1 MMLVRDRPTV
11 SPEPLP
17 SDSREAGVIDD
28 ARSRQKLH
36 RRTGAAVF
44 LAIALAVL
52 VYMNAGGGG
61 RSGGDRPP
69 VSHHGASFIQ
79 TNTLRLTRGRTT
91 STFLV
96 KGIAGHAFDARFNAP
111 ATAALTVTTNIGP
124 GSGLGPTFHT
134 LTERHDCRIVAAEVS
149 CVVHFAAGGNPG
161 GTWRWT
167 VTKTSAPAAV
177 VHISVAFNSHLGD
190 YPG

>member
-1 MMLVRDRPTV
+1 MLVRDRPTV
-11 SPEPLP
+11 FPEPLP
-17 SDSREAGVIDD
+17 SDSLEAGVIDD
-28 ARSRQKLH
+28 ARSRQKRH

-79 TNTLRLTRGRTT
+79 TSTLRLARGRTT
-91 STFLV
+91 SIFLV
-96 KGIAGHAFDARFNAP
+96 KGIAGHAFDTRFNAP
-111 ATAALTVTTNIGP
+111 VTAALTVTTNIGP

-134 LTERHDCRIVAAEVS
+134 LTDRHDCRIAAAQVS
-149 CVVHFAAGGNPG
+149 CVVHFAAGGTPG
-161 GTWRWT
+161 GTWRWA
-167 VTKTSAPAAV
+167 VTKTSTPAAAV
-177 VHISVAFNSHLGD
+177 RISVAFNSHRGD
-190 YPG
+190 YPR